1 MKKLIL
7 SVALIGFAA
16 LANAQKTEVAEAKK
30 KWSLFELAGANL
42 PFNKKIDALNVGL
55 AHTDN
60 ATKNE
65 KTKDLPESW
74 SYRSLFAS
82 AIALTDT
89 VNVSNSFE
97 KQKIAEEAI
106 AKTKA
111 LDVKKT
117 ETENITNAETNLRN
131 AFLVRG
137 AVAYGRKNYEL
148 ALASF
153 EQLTLLN
160 PQDTS
165 MHLNAGVTAKMLKKY
180 PEAIK
185 HFKNV
190 IRLNSP
196 MSKDLFSEM
205 VAMTLNDMKDTT
217 ATLGLLEEA
226 IVKFP
231 NEDNFIGIQT
241 DIYIAQGNIQKTQES
256 LKKLIE
262 KEPSKAV
269 YHYLLGDTY
278 YKQALSIQELRTK
291 LEKDRAALRKKADPK
306 KLKEF
311 DIQTNKEEDVLI
323 AKMTVFIDQ
332 SIPFYKKSLE
342 IDAKFIPALESLK
355 QIYGFKNDQ
364 PNFEDIKK
372 RLDEI
377 SKN

>member
-226 IVKFP
+226 IAKFP

-262 KEPSKAV
+262 KAPAKAV

-311 DIQTNKEEDVLI
+311 DIQTNKEEDALI

-364 PNFEDIKK
+364 PNFEDVKK
-372 RLDEI
+372 RLEAI

>member
-74 SYRSLFAS
+74 AYRSLFAS

-106 AKTKA
+106 AKTKV

-117 ETENITNAETNLRN
+117 VTESITNAETNLRN

-137 AVAYGRKNYEL
+137 AVAYGRKNFEL

-165 MHLNAGVTAKMLKKY
+165 MHLNAGVTAKILKKY

-190 IRLNSP
+190 IKLNSP

-205 VAMTLNDMKDTT
+205 IAITLSDMKDTT

-226 IVKFP
+226 IAKFP
-231 NEDNFIGIQT
+231 NEANFVGIQT

-262 KEPSKAV
+262 KEPSKPV

-342 IDAKFIPALESLK
+342 LDSKFIPALESLK
-355 QIYGFKNDQ
+355 QIYGFKSDQ
-364 PNFEDIKK
+364 ANFEDMKK
-372 RLDEI
+372 RLEAI